1 MIGKLDTE
9 KYKKS
14 KRKLKMNIS
23 EIEKQIRDINDRLKT
38 LLTQKEYDN
47 FKMMEAKF
55 PGQEKDLIDLRKW
68 LMKLEEKVDK
78 DVNNLQLTKADRAQL
93 SELEKKFDTLNRQI
107 DDIMNALV
115 ALNKQLEL
123 KGVDVPKVVPTSGV
137 DSDEVK
143 KLRAEVDQLRKQ
155 LQDLEKQLMYKLE
168 GMGRGG
174 PGGIST
180 GEVERIVRQITNPQ
194 FEDIYKKLE
203 ELMKLKPK
211 LKKLQ

>member
-1 MIGKLDTE
+1 M
-9 KYKKS
+9 
-14 KRKLKMNIS
+14 
-23 EIEKQIRDINDRLKT
+23 
-38 LLTQKEYDN
+38 
-47 FKMMEAKF
+47 
-55 PGQEKDLIDLRKW
+55 
-68 LMKLEEKVDK
+68 
-78 DVNNLQLTKADRAQL
+78 
-93 SELEKKFDTLNRQI
+93 
-107 DDIMNALV
+107 
-115 ALNKQLEL
+115 
-123 KGVDVPKVVPTSGV
+123 
-137 DSDEVK
+137 
-143 KLRAEVDQLRKQ
+143 RKQ